1 MLEWYQNTIIIYCAI
16 LLAETVLF
24 SSFIC
29 NNGWIKDSNERHF
42 FSAFFRIIL
51 ISLIPVFRLIVAI
64 AFIYM
69 SIVKR
74 ED

>member
-1 MLEWYQNTIIIYCAI
+1 MLEWYQDTIVIYCVIILAEAI
-16 LLAETVLF
+16 LLSPFVSA
-24 SSFIC
+24 
-29 NNGWIKDSNERHF
+29 NGWIKRSNEHHF
-42 FSAFFRIIL
+42 FSALFKIIL
-51 ISLIPVFRLIVAI
+51 ISLIPVFRLIIVV

>member
-16 LLAETVLF
+16 ILTEAVLF
-24 SSFIC
+24 SPFVRA
-29 NNGWIKDSNERHF
+29 NGWVKESNEHHF
-42 FSAFFRIIL
+42 FSTFFKIIL

-64 AFIYM
+64 AFIYASM
-69 SIVKR
+69 VKK

>member
-16 LLAETVLF
+16 ILAEAVLF
-24 SSFIC
+24 SPFVRA
-29 NNGWIKDSNERHF
+29 NGWVKESNEHHF
-42 FSAFFRIIL
+42 FSAFFKIIL
-51 ISLIPVFRLIVAI
+51 ISLIPVFRLIIVI